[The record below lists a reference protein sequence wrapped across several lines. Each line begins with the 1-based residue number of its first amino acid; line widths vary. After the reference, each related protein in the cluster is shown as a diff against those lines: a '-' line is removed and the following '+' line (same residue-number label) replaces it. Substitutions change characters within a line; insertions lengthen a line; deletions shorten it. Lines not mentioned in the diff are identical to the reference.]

1 MTGLA
6 TSRRGQRGIS
16 ILKTGIAD
24 PSRPGSLAHSARAKR
39 WQELLRCFP
48 DLAEMRV
55 LDLGGTPA
63 SWRSAPVRPA
73 HVVTVNL
80 DPHTA
85 GQTEPGITPVVTDAC
100 DPSLPAHLSAERF
113 DLVYSNSVLEHVGG
127 HYRRQQFT
135 EIVHRHGTHHWVQT
149 PYRYFPVE
157 PHWLFP
163 GLQWLPVRARIAV
176 SQHWPLGHVPR
187 AGRAQATRHVQE
199 VELLS
204 VTEMRSYFP
213 ASRIWIERFAGLPK
227 SLVARK

>member
-1 MTGLA
+1 M
-6 TSRRGQRGIS
+6 
-16 ILKTGIAD
+16 LKTTIAD
-24 PSRPGSLAHSARAKR
+24 PSRPGSLAHSARSRR

-48 DLAEMRV
+48 DLPEMRV

-63 SWRSAPVRPA
+63 SWRGAPVRPA
-73 HVVTVNL
+73 QVVTVNL

-85 GQTEPGITPVVTDAC
+85 REAEPGITAVVADAC
-100 DPSLPAHLSAERF
+100 GPCLPGRFSAERF

-127 HYRRQQFT
+127 HYRRRQFT
-135 EIVHRHGTHHWVQT
+135 DTVHAQGTHHWIQT

-163 GLQWLPVRARIAV
+163 GLQWLPFRARVAV
-176 SQHWPLGHVPR
+176 SQYWPLGHIRR
-187 AGRAQATRHVQE
+187 AGRADAVRDVQE

-213 ASRIWIERFAGLPK
+213 ASDIWIERFAGLPK

>member
-1 MTGLA
+1 MLRT
-6 TSRRGQRGIS
+6 R
-16 ILKTGIAD
+16 IAD

-39 WQELLRCFP
+39 WQELLRRFP
-48 DLAEMRV
+48 DLPEMRV

-85 GQTEPGITPVVTDAC
+85 RQTEPGITPVVGDAC
-100 DPSLPAHLSAERF
+100 DPLLPAHLSAERF

-127 HYRRQQFT
+127 HYRRQQFA
-135 EIVHRHGTHHWVQT
+135 EVVDRHGTHHWVQT

-163 GLQWLPVRARIAV
+163 GLQWFPVRARIAV

-187 AGRAQATRHVQE
+187 AGRAQAIRHVQE